1 MSQDKKIDPNE
12 AVEYIY
18 KYSKEFAKAKSE
30 RVYLEEFRKSKKS
43 MLMTHSPEPTIG
55 GQERD
60 AYRHPEYLQLLE
72 GLKAAVET
80 EEKLRWHLIAA
91 QARID
96 IWRTT
101 EASNR
106 GIDRATQ

>member
-1 MSQDKKIDPNE
+1 MNDPSL
-12 AVEYIY
+12 AVEFII
-18 KYSKEFAKAKSE
+18 KHSAEFAKAKSQ

-43 MLMTHSPEPTIG
+43 LLMSQSSDSTIG

-60 AYRHPEYLQLLE
+60 AYKHHEYLELLE
-72 GLKAAVET
+72 GLKQAVEI
-80 EEKLRWHLIAA
+80 EETLKWKLIAA

-96 IWRTT
+96 IFRTM

-106 GIDRATQ
+106 AQDKAAR

>member
-18 KYSKEFAKAKSE
+18 KHSAEFAKAKSE

-43 MLMTHSPEPTIG
+43 MLMTHSLEQTIG

-72 GLKAAVET
+72 GLKAAVEV

>member
-18 KYSKEFAKAKSE
+18 KHSAEFAKAKSE
-30 RVYLEEFRKSKKS
+30 RVYLEQFRSSKKS
-43 MLMTHSPEPTIG
+43 LLMAQSADPTIG

-60 AYRHPEYLQLLE
+60 AYKHPEYIALLQ
-72 GLKAAVET
+72 GLKEAVEV

>member
-1 MSQDKKIDPNE
+1 MNDPSL
-12 AVEYIY
+12 AVEFII
-18 KYSKEFAKAKSE
+18 KHSAEFAKAKSQ

-43 MLMTHSPEPTIG
+43 LLMSKSSDTTIG

-60 AYRHPEYLQLLE
+60 AYKHPEYLELLE
-72 GLKAAVET
+72 GLKQAVEI
-80 EEKLRWHLIAA
+80 EETLKWKLIAA

-96 IWRTT
+96 IFRTM

-106 GIDRATQ
+106 AQDRAAR

>member
-1 MSQDKKIDPNE
+1 MEINPNK
-12 AVEYIY
+12 AVEFIIQNSSSY
-18 KYSKEFAKAKSE
+18 AKAKSQ
-30 RVYLEEFRKSKKS
+30 RVYLEEFRKTKKS
-43 MLMTHSPEPTIG
+43 LLMAQSSDSTIG

-72 GLKAAVET
+72 GLKEAVEV
-80 EEKLRWHLIAA
+80 EETLKWKLIAA

-96 IWRTT
+96 IFRTI

-106 GIDRATQ
+106 NQDKAAR

>member
-1 MSQDKKIDPNE
+1 MNDPSL
-12 AVEYIY
+12 AVEFII
-18 KYSKEFAKAKSE
+18 KHSAEFARAKSE

-43 MLMTHSPEPTIG
+43 LLMSQSSDSTIG

-60 AYRHPEYLQLLE
+60 AYKHPEYLELLE
-72 GLKAAVET
+72 GLKQAVEV
-80 EEKLRWHLIAA
+80 EETLKWKLIAA

-96 IWRTT
+96 IFRTL

-106 GIDRATQ
+106 AQDRATR

>member
-1 MSQDKKIDPNE
+1 MNQEKKIDPNE

-18 KYSKEFAKAKSE
+18 KHSAEFAKAKSE
-30 RVYLEEFRKSKKS
+30 RVYLEEFRKSKKA

-72 GLKAAVET
+72 GLKAAVEV

>member
-1 MSQDKKIDPNE
+1 MTETDPHE
-12 AVEYIY
+12 AVDFIFQN
-18 KYSKEFAKAKSE
+18 SRLFAKAKSE

-43 MLMTHSPEPTIG
+43 ILMSQSTDSTIG

-60 AYRHPEYLQLLE
+60 AYRHPEYLALIE
-72 GLKAAVET
+72 GLKEAVEV
-80 EEKLRWHLIAA
+80 EETLKWKLIAA

-96 IWRTT
+96 IFRTL

-106 GIDRATQ
+106 AQDRATR